1 MNIDLS
7 HKELLAEEREQLES
21 VLREQNPN
29 IDDDLEQIWYLID
42 LAWEQNGCDNKH
54 LDWDKIGRFYAHPV
68 WLLNGLFIESHALS
82 TSIRKAIAQYIANKG
97 FSRIC
102 DFGGGFGSLAKE
114 IARLCPNAEVDI
126 YEPFP
131 SEYGKKRIKEFSNIS
146 FVSNIKEGYYDCL
159 VSTDVLEHVDD
170 VLGTFETMLDSIKIG
185 GEALIGNCFYPVIK
199 CHLPK
204 HFHYRYS
211 FKYVA
216 MTLGLKYGG
225 VIDGAEYVQIYTKHK
240 TQHTNIA
247 TKMAMRG
254 GQLMYVPLNI
264 LKPIVKPIL
273 KPLLKSLKN
282 LRE

>member
-1 MNIDLS
+1 M
-7 HKELLAEEREQLES
+7 
-21 VLREQNPN
+21 
-29 IDDDLEQIWYLID
+29 
-42 LAWEQNGCDNKH
+42 
-54 LDWDKIGRFYAHPV
+54 
-68 WLLNGLFIESHALS
+68 
-82 TSIRKAIAQYIANKG
+82 
-97 FSRIC
+97 
-102 DFGGGFGSLAKE
+102 
-114 IARLCPNAEVDI
+114 
-126 YEPFP
+126 
-131 SEYGKKRIKEFSNIS
+131 
-146 FVSNIKEGYYDCL
+146 L
-159 VSTDVLEHVDD
+159 VSTDVLEHIDD

-254 GQLMYVPLNI
+254 GAANVCASKHTKTPKARCQTHTKTTAKI
-264 LKPIVKPIL
+264 A
-273 KPLLKSLKN
+273 
-282 LRE
+282 